1 MNAPRLIIVDDSDLM
16 RQVIESVLDS
26 QYEVV
31 GSVADGETAVTAAA
45 RLTPELV
52 LLDISMPGIDGF
64 EAARQIKRAS
74 PVTLIIFVSDH
85 RGRSYIEAGFSAGGS
100 GYVVKSNMMSE
111 LLPAIQ
117 SVLTGKEY
125 WPMDLRYLTG

>member
-1 MNAPRLIIVDDSDLM
+1 MNRPRLIIVDDSALI
-16 RQVIESVLDS
+16 RQAIETALNL

-31 GSVADGETAVTAAA
+31 ASLPDGEAAVAAVA

-52 LLDISMPGIDGF
+52 LLDISMPGINGL

-74 PVTLIIFVSDH
+74 PITSIIFVSVH
-85 RGRSYIEAGFSAGGS
+85 KEKSYVEAGFSAGGS
-100 GYVVKSNMMSE
+100 GYVLKSKIVSQ

-117 SVLTGKEY
+117 SVLAGEEY
-125 WPMDLRYLTG
+125 GR